1 MKQRWTEQELVAHW
15 VLTEAEKPLLKQRTE
30 RSRLGLAVMLKFFQL
45 EGRFPR
51 YHKEVPLLALDFV
64 AEQLAIPVAAWFA
77 YPLTG
82 RSGKRDREQ
91 LRDFLGFRPAT
102 TAALDEPGVDLDL
115 KGALSPFSHLKA
127 DPGRVGLASV
137 LKEIAKLKRIDDVQ
151 LPMNL
156 FTGVTPK
163 TLERYRLRVATE
175 SVQELRR
182 HPEPIRYPLLAA
194 FCWQRRKAIIDGL
207 IELLMQI
214 VHRISVRAERKV
226 VAEIIGDLEKVHGK
240 TMVLYRLAEAALRQP
255 EGIIRDVLFPL
266 VGEETL
272 QALVKEYH
280 AKGPAYRRHV
290 HTLLRSSYSHHY
302 RRMLPLILDALTFRS
317 NNAAHQ
323 PVIQA
328 LVWLKAHRHDHP
340 QFIACDE
347 IPIDGVVRPQLQA
360 ILLEAAPNGTDRIN
374 RINYEIC
381 VLQAL
386 RERLR
391 CKEIWVEGADRFRNP
406 DDDLP
411 ADFATQR
418 SAYYQALNQPQ
429 SADRFVE
436 TLQQAMQ
443 QALSQLDANLPN
455 NDKVKLK
462 PYGQKRIIVTP
473 FDPQPEPTQLLHL
486 KAEINRRWPMT
497 SLLDVLKE
505 TDLRVGF
512 TEAFKSLGTREVLER
527 HTVQQRLL
535 LCLYGLGTNAGLKRM
550 LSSHS
555 APTYRELLY
564 IRHRFIEKNALREAI
579 RRVVNATFAARFT
592 SIWGE
597 GTTACASDAKKFG
610 AWDQNLMTEWHIRY
624 GGRGVMIYWHVEKK
638 AACIYSQ
645 LKRCSSSEVAAMIEG
660 VLRHCTE
667 MAIEQHYVD
676 SHGHTVKWTLGPVTT
691 AVTVRDL
698 RSRLKR
704 SAHGGSPIA
713 LGSRRSSRRAHRY
726 IRSTHP
732 RRLRVSAPSGST
744 RLFTQYPH
752 RVCPGPATLLAVPVS
767 A

>member
-1 MKQRWTEQELVAHW
+1 
-15 VLTEAEKPLLKQRTE
+15 
-30 RSRLGLAVMLKFFQL
+30 
-45 EGRFPR
+45 
-51 YHKEVPLLALDFV
+51 VPLLALDFV
-64 AEQLAIPVAAWFA
+64 AEQLAIPAAAWFA

-102 TAALDEPGVDLDL
+102 TDDGERIQDWLTETMVPKDQAPAHLKAAVLEWCWEHRIEPPTPDRMERIVGAAVRRFETAFFAAIAHQLSARNRQRLDALLTTDALDEPNVDLDL
-115 KGALSPFSHLKA
+115 NGALSSFSHLKA

-151 LPMNL
+151 LPMDL
-156 FTGVTPK
+156 FTGVAPK

-194 FCWQRRKAIIDGL
+194 FCWQRRRAIIDGL

-226 VAEIIGDLEKVHGK
+226 VTEIIGDLEKVHGK

-255 EGIIRDVLFPL
+255 EGTIRDVLFPL

-290 HTLLRSSYSHHY
+290 HTLLRSSYRHHY

-360 ILLEAAPNGTDRIN
+360 ILIEAAPNGTDRIN

-381 VLQAL
+381 VLQTL

-406 DDDLP
+406 DEDLP

-429 SADRFVE
+429 SADRFIE

-535 LCLYGLGTNAGLKRM
+535 LCLYGLGTNTGLKRM

-555 APTYRELLY
+555 APTYLSAAPPPVRARNCCSVITSSPSRPESQVVEV
-564 IRHRFIEKNALREAI
+564 RPRQAALRGL
-579 RRVVNATFAARFT
+579 
-592 SIWGE
+592 W
-597 GTTACASDAKKFG
+597 
-610 AWDQNLMTEWHIRY
+610 
-624 GGRGVMIYWHVEKK
+624 
-638 AACIYSQ
+638 
-645 LKRCSSSEVAAMIEG
+645 
-660 VLRHCTE
+660 
-667 MAIEQHYVD
+667 
-676 SHGHTVKWTLGPVTT
+676 
-691 AVTVRDL
+691 
-698 RSRLKR
+698 
-704 SAHGGSPIA
+704 
-713 LGSRRSSRRAHRY
+713 
-726 IRSTHP
+726 
-732 RRLRVSAPSGST
+732 
-744 RLFTQYPH
+744 
-752 RVCPGPATLLAVPVS
+752 
-767 A
+767 